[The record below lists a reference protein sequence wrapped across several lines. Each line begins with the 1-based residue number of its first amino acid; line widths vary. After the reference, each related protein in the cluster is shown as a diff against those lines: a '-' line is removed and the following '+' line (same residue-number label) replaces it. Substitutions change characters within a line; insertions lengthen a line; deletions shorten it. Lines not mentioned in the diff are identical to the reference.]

1 MVTKLTRDVSSGMA
15 SQEVNFWS
23 SLERA
28 LEQMEAE
35 LRSEE
40 VGMAMDALRN
50 AKRFHAT
57 AGFTSDTGLKDTTDL
72 GGSSLLFLRIDEAD
86 GYWQSTSTTK

>member
-1 MVTKLTRDVSSGMA
+1 MNKLTRDVSSGMA

-28 LEQMEAE
+28 LEWMEAQ

-40 VGMAMDALRN
+40 VGMVMDALRN
-50 AKRFHAT
+50 AKSFYAT
-57 AGFTSDTGLKDTTDL
+57 VSLTTDTDLKDTTDL
-72 GGSSLLFLRIDEAD
+72 GVSPLLFLRMDEAD